1 MWLIASFDLP
11 STGHEAAK
19 RYRRLRK
26 VLISSGF
33 SFVQKSVA
41 WRWCENHEHCDGI
54 IAKVLKP
61 LSVNGDMLFF
71 FDPRLSFQEYNA
83 RLRRE
88 CSSSAGRPAAVDDFC
103 LISDR
108 NGDILLIKYQKTV
121 MCFGI

>member
-71 FDPRLSFQEYNA
+71 SIPD
-83 RLRRE
+83 
-88 CSSSAGRPAAVDDFC
+88 SAFRNTMH
-103 LISDR
+103 ISGGNVHPPPDVPQPWT
-108 NGDILLIKYQKTV
+108 I
-121 MCFGI
+121 FA